1 METKLYSIPELARI
15 LDLHPK
21 TVLRFINEGKLKG
34 AKIGRTWRVTEEELQ
49 RYCHG
54 ELTGGPAGE
63 LIGRDGSGT
72 TASGTPGAAGAA
84 GTASAA
90 PAPSAKNTTQ
100 PTKELADRIRVSAV
114 VEITEQNSE
123 EATRISSSLM
133 AMLAGEREAHS
144 GTRFDFFYYP
154 ETAKA
159 KYVFYGEPQVIA
171 RILETFDLLCAQ
183 KD

>member
-1 METKLYSIPELARI
+1 MNTKLYSIPELALI

-34 AKIGRTWRVTEEELQ
+34 AKIGRTWRVTEADLQ

-54 ELTGGPAGE
+54 ELSGGPAGE
-63 LIGRDGSGT
+63 LIGRGEASAFAFGSDP
-72 TASGTPGAAGAA
+72 ASNPAAAPGAR
-84 GTASAA
+84 
-90 PAPSAKNTTQ
+90 NTTK
-100 PTKELADRIRVSAV
+100 PSKDLADRIRVSAV

-123 EATRISSSLM
+123 EATRISNSLM
-133 AMLAGEREAHS
+133 AMLAGEREAKS

-154 ETAKA
+154 ESAKA

-171 RILETFDLLCAQ
+171 GILETFGLLCAQ